1 MIYIKGEGIRPDF
14 GAEPPRIR
22 LWLVS
27 PEFSFL
33 FSTPPGGSPSFGL
46 NGFMPPNKVWF
57 SEVCVRLRQ
66 GPEF

>member
-1 MIYIKGEGIRPDF
+1 MIYIKGEEIMPDF

-33 FSTPPGGSPSFGL
+33 VSTPLGALPHL
-46 NGFMPPNKVWF
+46 A
-57 SEVCVRLRQ
+57 
-66 GPEF
+66 